1 MPLTLLRRHLDHHRV
16 RYIIT
21 SHSPAFTAQETAH
34 VTHIHGDNFAKS
46 VLVEIDHEPAM
57 LVMPATCR
65 VDLSALARELGAH
78 SVNLANEQ
86 QIEQQFPDCEMGAM
100 PPFGHLYGITTY
112 LCNAFDTS
120 KQIAFNAGSHFETMH
135 MRFSDYIMSAKVKW
149 LQHGFYKQSGT
160 TAVQLHATEQQHT
173 AAPQP
178 VQPDRN
184 DRSAPTLH

>member
-21 SHSPAFTAQETAH
+21 SHSPSFTAQETAH
-34 VTHIHGDNFAKS
+34 AAHIHGDNFAKS
-46 VLVEIDHEPAM
+46 VLVKIDNEPAM

-65 VDLSALARELGAH
+65 VDLNALARELGTH
-78 SVNLANEQ
+78 NVRLATEEE
-86 QIEQQFPDCEMGAM
+86 IERLFPDCEMGAM

-135 MRFSDYIMSAKVKW
+135 MRFSDYILSTKVHW
-149 LQHGFYKQSGT
+149 LQHGFHKTVSTENT
-160 TAVQLHATEQQHT
+160 TSTRIKARLESRGV
-173 AAPQP
+173 
-178 VQPDRN
+178 
-184 DRSAPTLH
+184 PTLH